1 MRSFAILAAIF
12 GVALL
17 TGLTVYYGFDEVMA
31 AIASSRWATA
41 LVVAARAAAL
51 VGAGIGWWA
60 LVPGR
65 KWGPSAFVV
74 LRFVREGINS
84 FFPLAVIGGDVIGAR
99 LLTRFGIVTN
109 LAVASVLVDIFV
121 QVACLFCFVLAGL
134 AIVLSLAG
142 QGEVSATV
150 IALLAIAV
158 PAVVGFFLALN
169 FGAFEPVVK
178 WLLAFGERR
187 QW

>member
-17 TGLTVYYGFDEVMA
+17 IGLTVYYGFDEVMA

-65 KWGPSAFVV
+65 QWGPSAFVL
-74 LRFVREGINS
+74 LRFVREGINT
-84 FFPLAVIGGDVIGAR
+84 FFPLAV
-99 LLTRFGIVTN
+99 
-109 LAVASVLVDIFV
+109 LVRRRHR
-121 QVACLFCFVLAGL
+121 GTTPR
-134 AIVLSLAG
+134 AI
-142 QGEVSATV
+142 
-150 IALLAIAV
+150 
-158 PAVVGFFLALN
+158 
-169 FGAFEPVVK
+169 
-178 WLLAFGERR
+178 WRR
-187 QW
+187 YQPRRG